1 VNPETQPRAS
11 MNKAAQKF
19 VLISVLN
26 WNTASITLECIRSL
40 LALDDDPSI
49 VVRIV
54 VIDNGSAQS
63 DWNLLNADTA
73 ALPVT
78 LVRHEV
84 NLGFAG
90 GHNIAIQMAI
100 DEKADF
106 IWLVNSDA
114 VVDRDCLGKLV
125 QLMTEHP
132 DCGAA
137 SPVTVAAD
145 DPTSIDFCGAKHDWK
160 QLESVRATSIDEA
173 RAWEVESPEAMWV
186 RGTVVLY
193 RVEALKQ
200 IGSLDTRLF
209 AYYEDDDIG
218 ARLSKA
224 GWSSRMAFD
233 ARSRHVR
240 FPSDET
246 HRPPYFFYLMARN
259 GLRFWLTHT
268 PTEHRRWIRL
278 RLIDRS
284 MFMANIL
291 VSKSRHDKAQAC
303 LLGIADG
310 MRGTGGPPV
319 LERKVPPH
327 IELLRKV
334 LMIQHAKHLANK
346 L

>member
-1 VNPETQPRAS
+1 MNPETQPLDSTNSAVKKS
-11 MNKAAQKF
+11 

-26 WNTASITLECIRSL
+26 WNTASTTLKCIKSL
-40 LALDDDPSI
+40 PALDDDPSI
-49 VVRIV
+49 KIKIV
-54 VIDNGSAQS
+54 VIDNGSAEV
-63 DWNLLNADTA
+63 DWNLLNAGTES
-73 ALPVT
+73 LPVT
-78 LVRHEV
+78 LLRQEV

-100 DEKADF
+100 YEQADF

-114 VVDRDCLGKLV
+114 FVDHDCLGKLV
-125 QLMTEHP
+125 QLMAKHP

-137 SPVTVAAD
+137 APVTVAAH
-145 DPTSIDFCGAKHDWK
+145 DPASIDFCGAKHDWK

-173 RAWEVESPEAMWV
+173 RAWEIESPETMWV
-186 RGTVVLY
+186 QGTVVLY
-193 RVEALKQ
+193 RIEALKQ
-200 IGSLDTRLF
+200 IGPLETKLF

-233 ARSRHVR
+233 AQSRHVR
-240 FPSDET
+240 FASDEA

-268 PTEHRRWIRL
+268 PTKYRRWIHL

-291 VSKSRHDKAQAC
+291 VAKSRHDKAQAY
-303 LLGIADG
+303 LLGIGDG
-310 MRGTGGPPV
+310 MRDTGGPPV
-319 LERKVPPH
+319 LSRKVPPY

-334 LMIQHAKHLANK
+334 LMIQHARHLANK

>member
-1 VNPETQPRAS
+1 MNPETQQIVSINDAE
-11 MNKAAQKF
+11 KKF

-26 WNTASITLECIRSL
+26 WNTASTTLECIASL
-40 LALDDDPSI
+40 LALDENPSI

-54 VIDNGSAQS
+54 VIDNGSTQS
-63 DWNLLNADTA
+63 DWDLLNAGTA

-78 LVRHEV
+78 LVRQEV

-90 GHNIAIQMAI
+90 GHNLAIQMAI

-125 QLMTEHP
+125 QLMNEHS
-132 DCGAA
+132 DCGAV

-145 DPTSIDFCGAKHDWK
+145 DPTSIDFCGAKHDW
-160 QLESVRATSIDEA
+160 QRLESVRATSIDEA
-173 RAWEVESPEAMWV
+173 RAWEIESPETMWV

-193 RVEALKQ
+193 RIEALKQ
-200 IGSLDTRLF
+200 IGSLDSGLF

-240 FPSDET
+240 FASDEA
-246 HRPPYFFYLMARN
+246 HRPPYFFYLMTRN

-268 PTEHRRWIRL
+268 PTKHRRWIRL

-284 MFMANIL
+284 IFMANIL

-303 LLGIADG
+303 LLGIGDA

-319 LERKVPPH
+319 LARKVPYH
-327 IELLRKV
+327 IELLRRV

>member
-1 VNPETQPRAS
+1 MNPETQPPDSVTDAVTKS
-11 MNKAAQKF
+11 

-26 WNTASITLECIRSL
+26 WNTASTTLECITSL
-40 LALDDDPSI
+40 LAADDNPAI
-49 VVRIV
+49 AVKIV
-54 VIDNGSAQS
+54 VIDNGSAEL
-63 DWNLLNADTA
+63 DWNLLNAGTA
-73 ALPVT
+73 SLPVT
-78 LVRHEV
+78 LLRQQA

-114 VVDRDCLGKLV
+114 IVERDCLGKLV
-125 QLMTEHP
+125 QLMARHS

-137 SPVTVAAD
+137 APITVAAD
-145 DPTSIDFCGAKHDWK
+145 DPASIDFCGAKHDWK
-160 QLESVRATSIDEA
+160 RLESVRARSIDEA
-173 RAWEVESPEAMWV
+173 RAWEAESPETMWV
-186 RGTVVLY
+186 QGTVVLY

-200 IGSLDTRLF
+200 VGPLETGLF
-209 AYYEDDDIG
+209 AYYEDDDMG
-218 ARLSKA
+218 ARLSNG

-240 FPSDET
+240 FASDEA

-268 PTEHRRWIRL
+268 PAQYRRWIHL

-291 VSKSRHDKAQAC
+291 VSKSRHDKARAC
-303 LLGIADG
+303 LLGIGDG
-310 MRGTGGPPV
+310 IHGIGGPPV
-319 LERKVPPH
+319 LERKVPAY

-334 LMIQHAKHLANK
+334 LMVQHAKHLANK